1 MYKKYLNCYNVLI
14 TGLLTLTLG
23 ILVLT
28 LNQKFIVLII
38 YLVAT
43 LLMIY
48 AISNIIKLIT
58 KKDVIHK
65 KNGIMMQIMLNI
77 TISSIFFFAPKIPL
91 SLFSLIFGLY
101 IILNSIIKLVNYII
115 FKINHINGRLV
126 ELIVF
131 IFYLVFGIFC
141 VSMPSSHLKT
151 ILFII
156 GLYFILLGSTYIS
169 DFVTQMIPSK
179 QKDNIKRKFK
189 ITLPIFL
196 SVLIPHETLKQINKN
211 SDVNEYVPKKIF
223 KGNDDEKNDLEI
235 LIHVTKKGF
244 GITGHADICFEGKIY
259 SYGNYDHSSYKIF
272 NSIGD
277 GILSIS
283 DNKEK
288 YIQFCIKDSKKTIF
302 VFGIKLTEKQKEAVK
317 KQLNK
322 IKENIYIWDDA
333 YKNKEYMNH
342 NYYAT
347 RLHKDVNSKFYKFK
361 SGKFKTYF
369 VLSTNCVQLVDYILG
384 VTGSNILRING
395 LITPGAYYDFLATEY
410 TKKNSNVISYKIYK

>member
-23 ILVLT
+23 ILTLT
-28 LNQKFIVLII
+28 LSQKFIVLII
-38 YLVAT
+38 YLVAS

-58 KKDVIHK
+58 KKDATHK
-65 KNGIMMQIMLNI
+65 RNGLVMQLMLNI

-115 FKINHINGRLV
+115 FKINHISGRFV

-131 IFYLVFGIFC
+131 TFYLVFGIFC

-169 DFVTQMIPSK
+169 DFITQLIPAK
-179 QKDNIKRKFK
+179 QKNNFKRRFK

-196 SVLIPHETLKQINKN
+196 SVLIPHQTLNQISKKGNV
-211 SDVNEYVPKKIF
+211 DEYVPKKIF
-223 KGNDDEKNDLEI
+223 KKDDDNKTDLEV
-235 LIHVTKKGF
+235 LIHVTKKGY

-259 SYGNYDHSSYKIF
+259 SYANYDHFSYKIF
-272 NSIGD
+272 GSIGD
-277 GILSIS
+277 GILCIA

-288 YIQFCIKDSKKTIF
+288 YIKFCIKDSKKTIF
-302 VFGIKLTEKQKEAVK
+302 VFGIRLTEKQKNEVK
-317 KQLNK
+317 AQLNK
-322 IKENIYIWDDA
+322 LKDNTYIWEDA
-333 YKNKEYMNH
+333 YKNKEYMCH

-347 RLHKDVNSKFYKFK
+347 RLHKEVKTKFYKFK

-369 VLSTNCVQLVDYILG
+369 VLSANCVQLVDFILG
-384 VTGSNILRING
+384 VTGSNILRVNG
-395 LITPGAYYDFLATEY
+395 IITPGAYYDFLATEY